1 MYETQLKELLNLAA
15 IASTTIASC
24 DKYMRELQSMKQR
37 IQRTAGVGL
46 VGIQQV
52 NQIDKL
58 VSKLVR
64 RKKELEGKREFQ
76 RRDEIRDVQEKKDDV
91 YKVKPLVQEVT
102 ARKSYRK

>member
-1 MYETQLKELLNLAA
+1 MFETRLKELLNLAA

-24 DKYMRELQSMKQR
+24 DKYMRELQSMKGM
-37 IQRTAGVGL
+37 IERTAGVGL
-46 VGIQQV
+46 AGITQV
-52 NQIDKL
+52 NQLVKMIGKL
-58 VSKLVR
+58 ER

-91 YKVKPLVQEVT
+91 YKVEPLVQEVT

>member
-24 DKYMRELQSMKQR
+24 DKYIGQLQSMKQR

-46 VGIQQV
+46 VGITQV

-58 VSKLVR
+58 IGKLER
-64 RKKELEGKREFQ
+64 RKRTLETQQEFT
-76 RRDEIRDVQEKKDDV
+76 RRDQLRDQGEKKDDV
-91 YKVKPLVQEVT
+91 FKVKPLEDET
-102 ARKSYRK
+102 LARKGYRK